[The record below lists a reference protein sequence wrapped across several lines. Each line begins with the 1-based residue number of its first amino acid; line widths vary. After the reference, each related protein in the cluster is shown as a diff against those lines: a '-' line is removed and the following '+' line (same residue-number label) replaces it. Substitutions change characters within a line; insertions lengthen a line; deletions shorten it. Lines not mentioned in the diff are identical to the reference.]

1 MNLYSL
7 LNIEHTSNLDIPSA
21 EKIELI
27 LNEIL
32 SPQLNK
38 LGYSNKSKKYIWQ
51 TEYNPAGIKKIIQFT
66 YRGTTGNFFVGTNFR
81 FIPFITQNKKLAF
94 YNHKLHALE
103 SSSFFDDMPISLWNE
118 TFFRKSLKKYLD
130 KNLPSILTFLNN
142 LETLGSNIGL
152 VERQLN
158 SGKFHYAIQDP
169 NLKYVLAYLYNE
181 LGNIDDSKRMKTM
194 FLKEFTDFGSQIF
207 KN

>member
-51 TEYNPAGIKKIIQFT
+51 TEYNPAGIKKNNSI
-66 YRGTTGNFFVGTNFR
+66 
-81 FIPFITQNKKLAF
+81 
-94 YNHKLHALE
+94 
-103 SSSFFDDMPISLWNE
+103 
-118 TFFRKSLKKYLD
+118 YL
-130 KNLPSILTFLNN
+130 
-142 LETLGSNIGL
+142 
-152 VERQLN
+152 
-158 SGKFHYAIQDP
+158 
-169 NLKYVLAYLYNE
+169 
-181 LGNIDDSKRMKTM
+181 
-194 FLKEFTDFGSQIF
+194 
-207 KN
+207 